1 MLCMCVITL
10 VIVNNRLLSMLNIRP
25 TGILYILCLFR
36 LRMEEP
42 QEISSTNDS
51 CVGDIIIEKYLVES
65 KEPASH
71 VQLAC
76 GVQHCAFPLDGNQL
90 CIWNTED
97 PSHQVSEKLC
107 VFLVKSNDT

>member
-1 MLCMCVITL
+1 
-10 VIVNNRLLSMLNIRP
+10 MLNIRP
-25 TGILYILCLFR
+25 TGILYILCVFR

-42 QEISSTNDS
+42 QEISSTDDS
-51 CVGDIIIEKYLVES
+51 CVDDIVIEKYLVES

-107 VFLVKSNDT
+107 VFLVKSNNT